1 MTATQRKFAEM
12 KDRLKK
18 VPLSLWIVSVL
29 FLIYTLL
36 LIFPLLFALNSALK
50 NGDMDY
56 LENLNRITTHPR
68 FMNFIEAFTQ
78 LELSGVTFGEMFL
91 NSMWFSV
98 GTTFFN
104 IFSST
109 CLAYGVAK
117 YKFRGR
123 NFIYNLVLVVMV
135 FPMFGTMAA
144 KYKLFS
150 VLHFIDSPLI
160 ILAYAGAYNAQF
172 LILYA
177 FFKNI
182 DWAYAEAAFMDG
194 ANHFSVFFR
203 IMIPMALPSIAALA
217 VTGFITRWN
226 TSYEEVLLYLP
237 NMPTLSTGLYV
248 FSTKMMYMAD
258 RPLYY
263 AGMLISLVP
272 VFAVYLALQSTVIRV
287 TVEGGVKE

>member
-1 MTATQRKFAEM
+1 M
-12 KDRLKK
+12 
-18 VPLSLWIVSVL
+18 L

-78 LELSGVTFGEMFL
+78 LEISGVTFGEMFL
-91 NSMWFSV
+91 NSIWFSV

-104 IFSST
+104 IFSSM

-217 VTGFITRWN
+217 VTGFITSWN
-226 TSYEEVLLYLP
+226 NYEEVLLYLP

>member
-1 MTATQRKFAEM
+1 M

-50 NGDMDY
+50 NGDQDY

-68 FMNFIEAFTQ
+68 FMNFIEAFMQ
-78 LELSGVTFGEMFL
+78 LEISGVTFGEMFL
-91 NSMWFSV
+91 NSIWFSV

-104 IFSST
+104 IFSSM

-194 ANHFSVFFR
+194 ANHFTVFFR

-217 VTGFITRWN
+217 VTGFITSWN
-226 TSYEEVLLYLP
+226 NYEEVLLYLP

>member
-56 LENLNRITTHPR
+56 LENLNQITTHPR

-78 LELSGVTFGEMFL
+78 LEISGVTFGEMFL
-91 NSMWFSV
+91 NSIWFSV

-104 IFSST
+104 IFSSM

-194 ANHFSVFFR
+194 ANHFTVFFR

-217 VTGFITRWN
+217 VTGFITSWN
-226 TSYEEVLLYLP
+226 NYEEVLLYLP

>member
-1 MTATQRKFAEM
+1 MTATKRKFAEM

-36 LIFPLLFALNSALK
+36 LVFPLLFALNSALK

-78 LELSGVTFGEMFL
+78 LEISGVTFGEMFL
-91 NSMWFSV
+91 NSIWFSV

-104 IFSST
+104 IFSSM

-217 VTGFITRWN
+217 VTGFITSWN
-226 TSYEEVLLYLP
+226 NYEEVLLYLP

>member
-1 MTATQRKFAEM
+1 MTATKRKFAEM

-36 LIFPLLFALNSALK
+36 LIFPLLFALNKKKK

-78 LELSGVTFGEMFL
+78 LEISGVTFGEMFL
-91 NSMWFSV
+91 NSIWFSV

-104 IFSST
+104 IFSSM

-194 ANHFSVFFR
+194 ANHFTVFFR

-217 VTGFITRWN
+217 VTGFITSWN
-226 TSYEEVLLYLP
+226 NYEEVLLYLP